1 MGGPNPIDGETG
13 ADPNNNLEGHNA
25 ANTSDASK
33 RAKWQVSLIGGAC
46 ACIAV
51 LIINLG
57 VTIWSSVSLKGN
69 ENNES
74 GERSSRR
81 IIYEGS
87 CSASRT
93 INVVIHLIINIFGSI
108 LLAASNYGM
117 QCLSAP
123 TRADVDQAHLRRE
136 WIDIGIPSFRNLRML
151 SRTRVALWLLLVLSS
166 VPLHLLFNSVV
177 YSSLTTW
184 EYYTFTVD
192 EEFQLFWTGSKY
204 TDKDSPGD
212 KQRVKQMI
220 AGGLGSLDN
229 LTALQCI
236 NEYAVAFQTKRSDV
250 LLIVNSVE
258 SGISWSKSPYQA
270 FSRSGGCDYP
280 ISSDYDWI
288 CGWIGSSCSPCRSE
302 LPEIRSLSDDWS
314 PWGKRVKYCLS
325 QPAEQMCRV
334 NFDFQI
340 AVVILAVN
348 FVKAVTL
355 AFIALRPQKEPLL
368 VLGDAIQSFLIS
380 PDETTTGACLASAQM
395 VRAGHFYQ
403 PCTMNSKHKRRSVA
417 VRKRRWNRSIV
428 MYGTALCGACFLLI
442 RGVQTLAGPR
452 DLKSLWDLGFGSANE
467 LTLISGLAWEDK
479 GEKSLI
485 WSVLLAN
492 LPQLIFS
499 FLYFQY
505 NSLFTCMA
513 AVEEWSGYGNK
524 RRSLRVSSNPR
535 GERRSRYFLQ
545 LPYRYSIP
553 LLVASVLMHWMLSQ
567 SIFIVA
573 VERSSIWELFTCG
586 YSPIAIIFV
595 IITAVFMATA
605 VFITALRRLPTAMP
619 VAASCSLAIAAAC
632 HHPDNI
638 PQPDASVF
646 PLQWGVMW
654 RQREGSG
661 LELTD
666 HCGFSHYPIEKPQ
679 DGVVYH

>member
-1 MGGPNPIDGETG
+1 MGGPNPIDGETV
-13 ADPNNNLEGHNA
+13 ADPNHSLGGQNLE
-25 ANTSDASK
+25 NTSDTSK
-33 RAKWQVSLIGGAC
+33 RANWQVSLIGGAC
-46 ACIAV
+46 ACIIV
-51 LIINLG
+51 LVINPG
-57 VTIWSSVSLKGN
+57 VTIWSSVSLKGK
-69 ENNES
+69 ETYEH
-74 GERSSRR
+74 GEKSNRR

-87 CSASRT
+87 CSTSHT
-93 INVVIHLIINIFGSI
+93 LSVVIHLLINIFGSI

-117 QCLSAP
+117 QCLTAP
-123 TRADVDQAHLRRE
+123 TRADIDKAHARKQ
-136 WIDIGIPSFRNLRML
+136 WMDIGILSFRNLRMVF
-151 SRTRVALWLLLVLSS
+151 RMRAILW
-166 VPLHLLFNSVV
+166 LLFNSVV

-184 EYYTFTVD
+184 SYDTFTVD
-192 EEFQLFWTGSKY
+192 EDFRLLWEDDGYYL
-204 TDKDSPGD
+204 KDDPAE
-212 KQRVKQMI
+212 KRRVENMI
-220 AGGLGSLDN
+220 AGDLGKLDN

-236 NEYAVAFQTKRSDV
+236 NEY
-250 LLIVNSVE
+250 
-258 SGISWSKSPYQA
+258 
-270 FSRSGGCDYP
+270 
-280 ISSDYDWI
+280 
-288 CGWIGSSCSPCRSE
+288 GS
-302 LPEIRSLSDDWS
+302 
-314 PWGKRVKYCLS
+314 
-325 QPAEQMCRV
+325 
-334 NFDFQI
+334 
-340 AVVILAVN
+340 
-348 FVKAVTL
+348 
-355 AFIALRPQKEPLL
+355 
-368 VLGDAIQSFLIS
+368 
-380 PDETTTGACLASAQM
+380 
-395 VRAGHFYQ
+395 
-403 PCTMNSKHKRRSVA
+403 
-417 VRKRRWNRSIV
+417 
-428 MYGTALCGACFLLI
+428 ALCGACALLI
-442 RGVQTLAGPR
+442 WGVLILSGPR
-452 DLKSLWDLGFGSANE
+452 DLKTLWNLGFGSANE
-467 LTLISGLAWEDK
+467 LTLILGLRWEGN

-485 WSVLLAN
+485 WNVLLAN

-535 GERRSRYFLQ
+535 GEQRWRYFLQ

-553 LLVASVLMHWMLSQ
+553 LLVASILMHWMLSQ

-573 VERSSIWELFTCG
+573 VQRSSIWELFTCG
-586 YSPIAIIFV
+586 YLPIAIIFV

-679 DGVVYH
+679 DGVHPVEMANGEAKSRCKYTEEVEAMSETNPLHQYKLEWELRCQML